1 MVQSQPWDLHHHFMG
16 SLDHRS
22 LTSSGSALEG
32 AEADSTPIRAGSDTA
47 VPVPA
52 AAAAKRIDS
61 SSQKEASEKLANP
74 PALLSSLGVE
84 TTSSGPKR
92 TDDDGSEEHD
102 VEISDRAE
110 ALASAP
116 TVDVRIPPGVP
127 AIDSTLPIDH
137 TELSVGSLHAAP
149 ATAPANVY
157 WSGSVHCPGLTSFR
171 ARLVPGAYSP
181 VTAHRIQT
189 DSPERDHLLCI
200 FGAVLFLS
208 ISVSFVSPRY
218 RAPLLPDL
226 DSAVH
231 GTPPPAALLPPA
243 LYLIGRSPFATLLK
257 YAVALEHS
265 SSRTRSV
272 FLIEASDAD
281 STLHFSALFA
291 DLLKRE
297 RGAACKLKEGVAL
310 REAFVLPM
318 SASAPLPSLL
328 GGRPPRAGDLLL
340 LILVYTRSGIS

>member
-52 AAAAKRIDS
+52 AAAAKRTDS

-181 VTAHRIQT
+181 LESSQHTEYRQT
-189 DSPERDHLLCI
+189 LQSAI
-200 FGAVLFLS
+200 T
-208 ISVSFVSPRY
+208 SF
-218 RAPLLPDL
+218 A
-226 DSAVH
+226 
-231 GTPPPAALLPPA
+231 
-243 LYLIGRSPFATLLK
+243 YLGPFCSFPFPC
-257 YAVALEHS
+257 HS
-265 SSRTRSV
+265 SLLDTVRPCC
-272 FLIEASDAD
+272 LI
-281 STLHFSALFA
+281 
-291 DLLKRE
+291 
-297 RGAACKLKEGVAL
+297 
-310 REAFVLPM
+310 
-318 SASAPLPSLL
+318 
-328 GGRPPRAGDLLL
+328 
-340 LILVYTRSGIS
+340 